1 MSKILYYIAIFLSPV
16 ISAVQPHPAEL
27 GDYVA
32 QVAVTQSGPNPTKSL
47 SDINDFIHLGGT
59 FMVNLLFISGI
70 ALLLGAVTQYVEH
83 RKNPMNPPLS
93 KVVTLLVLGVCLV
106 AASFIPFPTVE

>member
-1 MSKILYYIAIFLSPV
+1 MSKIIYYI
-16 ISAVQPHPAEL
+16 ISLISSASLAVQPHPAEL

-32 QVAVTQSGPNPTKSL
+32 QVAVTQGGPNPTQSL
-47 SDINDFIHLGGT
+47 TDINEFIHLGGT

-70 ALLLGAVTQYVEH
+70 ALLLGAVTQYIEH